1 MTPLDLFDSMLDADA
16 DAQILPATPAAG

>member
-1 MTPLDLFDSMLDADA
+1 MTPLDLFDPMLDVDA